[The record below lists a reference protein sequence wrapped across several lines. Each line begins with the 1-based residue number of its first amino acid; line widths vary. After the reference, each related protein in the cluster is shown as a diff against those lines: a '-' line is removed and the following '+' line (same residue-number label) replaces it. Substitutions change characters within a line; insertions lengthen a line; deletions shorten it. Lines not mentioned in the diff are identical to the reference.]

1 MATAPDPA
9 DVLSVSALTQRIRA
23 KIEGTFPSVW
33 VSGEISNVSKAGSG
47 HIYFS
52 LKDEDAII
60 GAALF
65 RGVGLRVRFD
75 VRDGME
81 VLINGRVTVY
91 PPQGKYQLQVQ
102 QIIPKGIGAL
112 ELAFQQLRDKLQAKG
127 YFDARR
133 KRPLPKYPRTIALV
147 TSPTGAAIRD
157 MLELLARRWPCAKVV
172 VVPVRVQGDGACDEI
187 ADAIRSLNQLAAAS
201 RLRVDALIVGR
212 GGGSLEDLWAFNE
225 VVVAEAIFA
234 SKIVVISAVGHEI
247 DVSIS
252 DLVADHRALTPSH
265 AITDLTPDCEALR
278 TALGDLNRQLSQR
291 LSRRLELCR
300 QRVAAIGDR
309 PVFRNPLDRI
319 RDLEKRLDDQEQRLR
334 RASLLATERAGN
346 RVAMLAG
353 RLQSLSPLKVLARGY
368 SLTFFNNGQLI
379 REAGEVEIGDRV
391 TTRLNQGSITS
402 RVESVSTST
411 ENEP

>member
-1 MATAPDPA
+1 MLSAPDPA

-81 VLINGRVTVY
+81 VLINGKVTVY

-127 YFDARR
+127 YFDDRR

-157 MLELLARRWPCAKVV
+157 MLELLARRWPCAKVL
-172 VVPVRVQGDGACDEI
+172 VVPARVQGDGAAEEI
-187 ADAIRSLNQLAAAS
+187 AEAIRALNRLQAAS
-201 RLRVDALIVGR
+201 RLSVDALIVGR
-212 GGGSLEDLWAFNE
+212 GGGSLEDLWGFNE
-225 VVVAEAIFA
+225 EVVAEATFA

-252 DLVADHRALTPSH
+252 DLVADHRALTPTH
-265 AITDLTPDCEALR
+265 AITDLTPDCESLR

-291 LSRRLELCR
+291 L
-300 QRVAAIGDR
+300 
-309 PVFRNPLDRI
+309 
-319 RDLEKRLDDQEQRLR
+319 
-334 RASLLATERAGN
+334 
-346 RVAMLAG
+346 
-353 RLQSLSPLKVLARGY
+353 
-368 SLTFFNNGQLI
+368 
-379 REAGEVEIGDRV
+379 
-391 TTRLNQGSITS
+391 
-402 RVESVSTST
+402 
-411 ENEP
+411 

>member
-1 MATAPDPA
+1 MLSAPDPA

-81 VLINGRVTVY
+81 VLINGKVTVY

-127 YFDARR
+127 YFDPRR

-157 MLELLARRWPCAKVV
+157 MLELLARRWPCAKVL
-172 VVPVRVQGDGACDEI
+172 VVPVRVQGDGAAEEI
-187 ADAIRSLNQLAAAS
+187 AEAIRALNRLQAAS
-201 RLRVDALIVGR
+201 RLSVDAMIVGR

-225 VVVAEAIFA
+225 EVVAEAVFK

-291 LSRRLELCR
+291 LSRRLDLWR
-300 QRVAAIGDR
+300 QRVAGFADR

-334 RASLLATERAGN
+334 RASQVATERAGN

-353 RLQSLSPLKVLARGY
+353 RLQSLSPLNVLARGY
-368 SLTFFNNGQLI
+368 SLTLFNNGQLI
-379 REAGEVEIGDRV
+379 RDAGEVEVGDRV
-391 TTRLNQGSITS
+391 TTRLSQGSITS
-402 RVESVSTST
+402 RVESVEPPT
-411 ENEP
+411 EN

>member
-1 MATAPDPA
+1 
-9 DVLSVSALTQRIRA
+9 
-23 KIEGTFPSVW
+23 
-33 VSGEISNVSKAGSG
+33 
-47 HIYFS
+47 
-52 LKDEDAII
+52 
-60 GAALF
+60 
-65 RGVGLRVRFD
+65 
-75 VRDGME
+75 ME
-81 VLINGRVTVY
+81 VLINGKVTVY

-127 YFDARR
+127 YFDPRR

-157 MLELLARRWPCAKVV
+157 MLELLARRWPCAKVL
-172 VVPVRVQGDGACDEI
+172 VVPVRVQGDGAAEEI
-187 ADAIRSLNQLAAAS
+187 AEAIRALNRLQAAS
-201 RLRVDALIVGR
+201 RLSVDAMIVGR

-225 VVVAEAIFA
+225 EVVAEAVFK

-291 LSRRLELCR
+291 LSRRLDLWR
-300 QRVAAIGDR
+300 QRVAGFADR

-334 RASLLATERAGN
+334 RASQVATERAGN

-353 RLQSLSPLKVLARGY
+353 RLQSLSPLNVLARGY
-368 SLTFFNNGQLI
+368 SLTLFNNGQLI
-379 REAGEVEIGDRV
+379 RDAGEVEVGDRV
-391 TTRLNQGSITS
+391 TTRLSQGSITS
-402 RVESVSTST
+402 RVESVEPPT
-411 ENEP
+411 EN